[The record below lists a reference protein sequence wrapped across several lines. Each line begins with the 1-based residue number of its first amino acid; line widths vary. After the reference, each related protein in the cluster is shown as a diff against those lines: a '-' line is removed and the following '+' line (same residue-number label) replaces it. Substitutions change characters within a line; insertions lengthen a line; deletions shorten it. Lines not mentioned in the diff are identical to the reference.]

1 MATQTRR
8 LTRDE
13 MEIDDDISDTG
24 SHLDDDDY
32 ERDGF
37 VVDDDDASD
46 IESEEGGSIDLSDLS
61 ANDRRLMKAK
71 LKEQADQE
79 ESAFIRENADKVI
92 KGGRQL
98 RSRKAP
104 KTAEQI
110 YAELNAEIE
119 DHEAELAE
127 IEDELDVFNG
137 KKKFSAAEKKERD
150 SLKKD
155 HAYVKERLQLLVSK
169 VKDLEDDHRVCH
181 GDIDQWEDEKEDLEK
196 LLGDLETQMAKA
208 ERAGDEAGYAKLG
221 KKHKTASN
229 KLNKVEAQIER
240 YEADMAYLEAGS
252 SPSPSDEDM
261 SDDDDDGG
269 EEAYSTESDYSESG
283 SDYTDSDYSDEE

>member
-79 ESAFIRENADKVI
+79 ESAFIR
-92 KGGRQL
+92 
-98 RSRKAP
+98 
-104 KTAEQI
+104 
-110 YAELNAEIE
+110 
-119 DHEAELAE
+119 
-127 IEDELDVFNG
+127 
-137 KKKFSAAEKKERD
+137 
-150 SLKKD
+150 
-155 HAYVKERLQLLVSK
+155 
-169 VKDLEDDHRVCH
+169 
-181 GDIDQWEDEKEDLEK
+181 
-196 LLGDLETQMAKA
+196 
-208 ERAGDEAGYAKLG
+208 DEAPSAKLVPF
-221 KKHKTASN
+221 T
-229 KLNKVEAQIER
+229 
-240 YEADMAYLEAGS
+240 
-252 SPSPSDEDM
+252 P
-261 SDDDDDGG
+261 
-269 EEAYSTESDYSESG
+269 
-283 SDYTDSDYSDEE
+283 